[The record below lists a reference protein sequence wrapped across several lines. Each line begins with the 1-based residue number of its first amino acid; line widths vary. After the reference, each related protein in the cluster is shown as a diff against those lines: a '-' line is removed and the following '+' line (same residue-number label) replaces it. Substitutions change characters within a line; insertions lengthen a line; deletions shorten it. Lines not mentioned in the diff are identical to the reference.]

1 MHVFLFILF
10 VFITKLSPRR
20 KWEAHTVCFICFVLT
35 SDMLM
40 RNIKN
45 TAFVL
50 GFVLNTCN
58 SYKTHVMV
66 GVAVILSGGT
76 LLLAKLFSV
85 FSRIFVIFSRFLG
98 KYVGMLCL
106 YTSVVYEVF
115 LAEIWQFLWRIW
127 IFPHA

>member
-1 MHVFLFILF
+1 
-10 VFITKLSPRR
+10 
-20 KWEAHTVCFICFVLT
+20 
-35 SDMLM
+35 MLM
-40 RNIKN
+40 RNIKK

-50 GFVLNTCN
+50 GSVLNTCN

-66 GVAVILSGGT
+66 GVEVILSGGT

-106 YTSVVYEVF
+106 YMSVVYEVF
-115 LAEIWQFLWRIW
+115 LAEIWQFLWRI
-127 IFPHA
+127 